1 MRMKRIN
8 WGVVGFLFELCA
20 LILWVGGLVVII
32 GLVIP
37 AVFNS
42 FGMEPAGHFL
52 RRVFDG
58 FVLMNVWILLLLSV
72 VAGIR
77 FLAFGKNPSEMFAV
91 PSVEWWL
98 LAGMALITFSI
109 LVVLGPQAM
118 ALQEEAFAAVSKE
131 DKDIAYAKFF
141 RLHMIVRGCHLV
153 NFGLAASLF
162 IVKVRKI
169 LFFHSMAARS

>member
-1 MRMKRIN
+1 MKRIN

-32 GLVIP
+32 ALVIP

-42 FGMEPAGHFL
+42 FGMEPAGRFL

-58 FVLMNVWILLLLSV
+58 FGLMNAWILIVLSV
-72 VAGIR
+72 VAVIR
-77 FLAFGKNPSEMFAV
+77 FRAFGHNPSEMFAV
-91 PSVEWWL
+91 SSVEWCL
-98 LAGMALITFSI
+98 LAGMALMTFSI
-109 LVVLGPQAM
+109 LVVLGPQAIT
-118 ALQEEAFAAVSKE
+118 LQEEAFDAVSKE

-141 RLHMIVRGCHLV
+141 RLHMVVRACHLV

-162 IVKVRKI
+162 IVKVRKA
-169 LFFHSMAARS
+169 LFHDTITPRS